1 MNFMNMMNMVS
12 GLYPWARIVRLWICH
27 SGGWTGAAPA
37 PPSKPQ
43 YLSKSY
49 QDRLIKT
56 SATTAIM
63 PNILFYLVGPHGLEP
78 WTKGL

>member
-12 GLYPWARIVRLWICH
+12 GLYPWARMVCLWICH
-27 SGGWTGAAPA
+27 LGDWTGAAPA
-37 PPSKPQ
+37 LKTPSAFPKCLHGA
-43 YLSKSY
+43 Y
-49 QDRLIKT
+49 RLKT
-56 SATTAIM
+56 YRTRQR